1 MTMNIKLIKE
11 LESLEDTLTT
21 LNNQYFKIVD
31 QKASDYEKS
40 IFDDFENYFSSDFQ
54 ISRQYNSISAVY
66 GKTTIS
72 LTKQHGEYIG
82 AYFKFTLKHNVL
94 GIHEYNISVCRKD
107 TSPYI
112 RISGSPSD
120 SCDDKALQSKINEY
134 NDKIRTVKNNLENP
148 DIFFY
153 LLVDGTKTSHFNSL
167 KELLTELFPN

>member
-1 MTMNIKLIKE
+1 MNISLIKE
-11 LESLEDTLTT
+11 LEDLDATLTN
-21 LNNQYFKIVD
+21 LSEQYFEIVD
-31 QKASDYEKS
+31 QKASNYEKS

-72 LTKQHGEYIG
+72 LTEQHGEYIG

-120 SCDDKALQSKINEY
+120 SCDNKALQSKINEY
-134 NDKIRTVKNNLENP
+134 KDEIEVVENKLKDP

-153 LLVDGTKTSHFNSL
+153 LLVDRTKNAHFNSL
-167 KELLTELFPN
+167 EELLVELFPN

>member
-1 MTMNIKLIKE
+1 M
-11 LESLEDTLTT
+11 
-21 LNNQYFKIVD
+21 
-31 QKASDYEKS
+31 
-40 IFDDFENYFSSDFQ
+40 
-54 ISRQYNSISAVY
+54 
-66 GKTTIS
+66 
-72 LTKQHGEYIG
+72 G

-112 RISGSPSD
+112 RISGSTSD

-134 NDKIRTVKNNLENP
+134 KDEIASVENKLKDP

-167 KELLTELFPN
+167 EELLVELFPN